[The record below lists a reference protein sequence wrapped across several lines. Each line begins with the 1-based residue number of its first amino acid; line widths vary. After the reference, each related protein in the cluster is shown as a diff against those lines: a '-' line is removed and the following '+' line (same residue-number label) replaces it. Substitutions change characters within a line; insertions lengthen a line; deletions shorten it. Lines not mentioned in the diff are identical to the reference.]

1 MSFSRKQIRLLRFGA
16 ALLVIAS
23 VLRGRAP
30 DVEGIKRETNQLKK
44 LFNFSNLKVCKDDDK
59 PT

>member
-23 VLRGRAP
+23 VLRGCAP